1 MSTLIDYQL
10 SDRVRAFSTTRI
22 APWMLTA
29 AETEAMGAY
38 AAFNL
43 THYCGDRDEQV
54 TRCRNWLCRELNI
67 ETQRLWLP
75 RQTHTA
81 KVACIDSHLLSLTA
95 TEQTQALNQYDALI
109 TNLPQHCIGVS
120 TADCVP
126 ILLYD
131 TRQQAI
137 AAVHAGW
144 RGTVQHIVH
153 HTLKAMQQRYGTQE
167 ADIKA
172 VLGPS
177 ISAEAFEV
185 GNEVVDA
192 FIEAGFPASIV
203 SHPAKGVAN
212 TRQPKA
218 HIDLWA
224 ANAWLL
230 EEAGVP
236 LHHIQ
241 ISGICSFRQADTFFS
256 ARRLG
261 ILSGRTFTG
270 IMLRKTSEVTSPH
283 NDYSR
288 AE

>member
-1 MSTLIDYQL
+1 MATLIDYQL
-10 SDRVRAFSTTRI
+10 SDRVRAFSTTRV
-22 APWMLTA
+22 APWPLTD
-29 AETEAMGAY
+29 AETETMGAY

-43 THYCGDRDEQV
+43 THYCGDREEQV
-54 TRCRNWLCRELNI
+54 TRCRNWLCHALNI
-67 ETQRLWLP
+67 EPQRLWLP

-81 KVACIDSHLLSLTA
+81 RVACIDSHLLSLTA
-95 TEQTQALNQYDALI
+95 AEQAQALDQHDAII

-153 HTLKAMQQRYGTQE
+153 HTLQAMQQRYSTRA

-192 FIEAGFPASIV
+192 FIEADFPASIV
-203 SHPAKGVAN
+203 SHPAKSPAS

-241 ISGICSFRQADTFFS
+241 ISGICSYRQADTFFS

-270 IMLRKTSEVTSPH
+270 IMLRNSSVTNPC
-283 NDYSR
+283 NDDSR